1 MAGGL
6 IQLSAYGAQNQYLN
20 GNPQMTFFKAVYRR
34 YTNFSMDAIRVDF
47 EGTSEL
53 SIDLDVQLRCKIPR
67 SGDLISKMYF
77 VINLP
82 DIYSGYDPETDI
94 HQNL

>member
-1 MAGGL
+1 MVTLLCLYKESSIYIYKYGRRVNS
-6 IQLSAYGAQNQYLN
+6 IISYGAQNQYLN

-53 SIDLDVQLRCKIPR
+53 SIDLDVQLRCKIQEVEI
-67 SGDLISKMYF
+67 L
-77 VINLP
+77 
-82 DIYSGYDPETDI
+82 
-94 HQNL
+94 

>member
-34 YTNFSMDAIRVDF
+34 YTNFSMDAI
-47 EGTSEL
+47 
-53 SIDLDVQLRCKIPR
+53 
-67 SGDLISKMYF
+67 
-77 VINLP
+77 
-82 DIYSGYDPETDI
+82 
-94 HQNL
+94 

>member
-1 MAGGL
+1 MRNLLFIFISMAGGL

-34 YTNFSMDAIRVDF
+34 YTNFSMDAIRIDF

-53 SIDLDVQLRCKIPR
+53 SIDLDVQLRCK
-67 SGDLISKMYF
+67 
-77 VINLP
+77 
-82 DIYSGYDPETDI
+82 
-94 HQNL
+94 